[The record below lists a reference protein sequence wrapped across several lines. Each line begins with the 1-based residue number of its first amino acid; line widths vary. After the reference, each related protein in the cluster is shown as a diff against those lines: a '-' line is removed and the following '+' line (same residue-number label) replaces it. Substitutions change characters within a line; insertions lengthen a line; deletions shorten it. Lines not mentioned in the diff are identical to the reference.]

1 MYICI
6 YMIVY
11 IINAESSFPHHFFSG
26 RDHCDVL
33 LRPWP
38 NSSAASARPSSRS
51 GRQCHAPRSPWPRG
65 SAAEAPGQLTDGGE
79 MGGCLRG
86 KTRGKL

>member
-1 MYICI
+1 MQNPHFLIT
-6 YMIVY
+6 
-11 IINAESSFPHHFFSG
+11 SFPAEL
-26 RDHCDVL
+26 CDVL

-65 SAAEAPGQLTDGGE
+65 SAAEAPGQLTDGGF
-79 MGGCLRG
+79 GGIEE
-86 KTRGKL
+86 GKLQGNYRN